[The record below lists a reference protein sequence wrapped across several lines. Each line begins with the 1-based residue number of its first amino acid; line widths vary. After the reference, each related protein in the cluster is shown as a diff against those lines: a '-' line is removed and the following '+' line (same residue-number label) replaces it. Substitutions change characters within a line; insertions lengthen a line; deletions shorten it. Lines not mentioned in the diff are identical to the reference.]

1 MNQKVLAF
9 LATTLFVMPLLA
21 SAQDTRADRLER
33 RLMQLEQQLYA
44 MQGGLTGKTT
54 PAAASGKGTVDN
66 SVIADFE
73 ARLGQMEEE
82 ANRVYGAVE
91 ELGHA
96 VDEFAKKMELI
107 SKDFDLRIQDLE
119 DTQAELVAARLK
131 AGKAPSAPVK
141 KAAAKKKPVAK
152 KVAQKVS
159 SSDSVVPQTIT
170 PEDLYNK
177 AYNFVVATAYP
188 TAEVWMKEFLKRH
201 ESHEL
206 ADNANYWLGEIYLV
220 QDKPEDAVV
229 SFSTGIAK
237 FPKGAKAAG
246 NLLKMGV
253 AFKRLG
259 KVDYAKGSWDK
270 LMKDFPESLEAKKA
284 AKELEKL
291 KDDSGKKS

>member
-9 LATTLFVMPLLA
+9 LATTLFVLPLLA

-44 MQGGLTGKTT
+44 MQGGLTGKT
-54 PAAASGKGTVDN
+54 AATSESKGTVDN

-119 DTQAELVAARLK
+119 DTQAELVAAKLK
-131 AGKAPSAPVK
+131 AGKMAPV
-141 KAAAKKKPVAK
+141 APAKKEAPKKKDDVK
-152 KVAQKVS
+152 KVAKKVS
-159 SSDSVVPQTIT
+159 SSDSVVPTTIS

-259 KVDYAKGSWDK
+259 KTDYAKGSWDK
-270 LMKDFPESLEAKKA
+270 LMNDFPESLEAKKA